1 MKKIL
6 VFTVLVF
13 AATISFA
20 QTTVKGVLLDSLS
33 KEGVPFATVAVTKEG
48 DLTNFAMTGIT
59 EVDGSFSGTVKSKG
73 NYIIT
78 IRSTGKQTIIKPFQL
93 KGEKVFD
100 FGKILM
106 QDMVDTLGTVEV
118 VAVKQLVTVRRE
130 K

>member
-6 VFTVLVF
+6 AITVLVF

-59 EVDGSFSGTVKSKG
+59 EVDGSFSAMFIMMKREAFHTLFAKFLLA
-73 NYIIT
+73 
-78 IRSTGKQTIIKPFQL
+78 STLSQ
-93 KGEKVFD
+93 
-100 FGKILM
+100 
-106 QDMVDTLGTVEV
+106 
-118 VAVKQLVTVRRE
+118 
-130 K
+130 